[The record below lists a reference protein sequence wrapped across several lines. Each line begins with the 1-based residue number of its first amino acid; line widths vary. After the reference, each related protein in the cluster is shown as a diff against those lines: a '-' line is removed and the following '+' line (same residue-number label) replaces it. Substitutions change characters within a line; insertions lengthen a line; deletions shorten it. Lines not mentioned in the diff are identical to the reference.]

1 MVSIHL
7 GQVQLTASYQIA
19 MFCVSFACQMP
30 KIRNTDDWASTFRK
44 QVRKLGDS
52 WTVRETPKSGKVQVE
67 IRKPKYQTTT
77 LSFKWHEDHVGD
89 AYTRIRNIY
98 ALVQKEGHDLK
109 TAAKMASGDAPKLVV
124 EHDWAGAVERFRIQ
138 KAEHG
143 ATIKEGTWKKSYLP
157 VLLSAVDLLEKGKAS
172 NPETLIDLC
181 IRDWKAGSR
190 TRQIRSRNLVQ
201 FLKHCV
207 YREKFHIAW
216 LPSTDLKDHIG
227 QKPTDAKTQSGDPIT
242 DQQIINLINSFPDDL
257 TGQRWAD
264 AIRLLSEL
272 GLRPIELNFISVK
285 TDKTTGNPYW
295 WCSYQK
301 RGGGGTT
308 KPRVLHP
315 LPLISDDGEIQQWN
329 LMQRWQAKM
338 IDLPNVENQNALKT
352 YLNRKKYWKSL
363 KAELKERDENLVPY
377 SFRHS
382 FSVRGHQ
389 RGVDNGSMSL
399 AMGHSIECHCREY
412 PWATDK
418 GTETAFER
426 ANKTLTTAA

>member
-1 MVSIHL
+1 
-7 GQVQLTASYQIA
+7 
-19 MFCVSFACQMP
+19 MP
-30 KIRNTDDWASTFRK
+30 KLVREKPWEVTFRK
-44 QVRKLGDS
+44 QVKSLATGWSVKERHDH
-52 WTVRETPKSGKVQVE
+52 VRLRVRIKGESEQSESLP
-67 IRKPKYQTTT
+67 
-77 LSFKWHEDHVGD
+77 FKWSEDSVGD

-98 ALVQKEGHDLK
+98 SLVKGQGHDLS
-109 TAAKMASGDAPKLVV
+109 TASKMASGDAPKLVV
-124 EHDWAGAVERFRIQ
+124 EHDWAGAVDRFKIQ

-143 ATIKEGTWKKSYLP
+143 ATIKEGTWKKNYLP

-207 YREKFHIAW
+207 YREKFPIAW

-227 QKPTDAKTQSGDPIT
+227 QKPTDAKTQSGDPLT
-242 DQQIINLINSFPDDL
+242 DQQIINLINSFPEDS

-264 AIRLLSEL
+264 AVRLLSEL

-285 TDKTTGNPYW
+285 TDKTTGKPYW

-329 LMQRWQAKM
+329 LMQRWQAKL

-352 YLNRKKYWKSL
+352 YLNRKQYWKSL

-389 RGVDNGSMSL
+389 RGIDNGSMSSS
-399 AMGHSIECHCREY
+399 MGHGLECHCREY

-426 ANKTLTTAA
+426 ANKSLAMAA

>member
-1 MVSIHL
+1 MWTRYGREALPVIINQKSWEIALRDKVKDL
-7 GQVQLTASYQIA
+7 GIGWSVQKDRDKVRIKYR
-19 MFCVSFACQMP
+19 P
-30 KIRNTDDWASTFRK
+30 KGQPTQTHTLES
-44 QVRKLGDS
+44 
-52 WTVRETPKSGKVQVE
+52 
-67 IRKPKYQTTT
+67 PKY
-77 LSFKWHEDHVGD
+77 LWEKSKEGD
-89 AYTRIRNIY
+89 IYARIRNIY
-98 ALVQKEGHDLK
+98 SLVKGEGHDLK
-109 TAAKMASGDAPKLVV
+109 TAAKIQEGKAPKSINK
-124 EHDWAGAVERFRIQ
+124 HDWIGAVERFKVQ
-138 KAEHG
+138 KMEHG
-143 ATIKEGTWKKSYLP
+143 SSVKPVTWDKSYQP
-157 VLLSAVDLLEKGKAS
+157 VLDLACSLLTSKNALS
-172 NPETLIDLC
+172 NPESLIDLC
-181 IRDWKAGSR
+181 IRDWEAGSR
-190 TRQIRSRNLVQ
+190 TRQIRSRSLVQ

-207 YREKFHIAW
+207 YREKFPVAW

-227 QKPTDAKTQSGDPIT
+227 QKPTTAKSQSGDPIT
-242 DQQIINLINSFPDDL
+242 DQQIINLINSFPDDS

-272 GLRPIELNFISVK
+272 GLRPIELNFLSVK
-285 TDKTTGNPYW
+285 TDKTTGKPYW

-315 LPLISDDGEIQQWN
+315 LPLVSDDGEIQQWN

-338 IDLPNVENQNALKT
+338 IDLPNVENPNALKT

-363 KAELKERDENLVPY
+363 KAELKDRDENLVPY

-389 RGVDNGSMSL
+389 RGIDNGSMSSS
-399 AMGHSIECHCREY
+399 MGHSIECHCREY

-426 ANKTLTTAA
+426 ANKTLMAA